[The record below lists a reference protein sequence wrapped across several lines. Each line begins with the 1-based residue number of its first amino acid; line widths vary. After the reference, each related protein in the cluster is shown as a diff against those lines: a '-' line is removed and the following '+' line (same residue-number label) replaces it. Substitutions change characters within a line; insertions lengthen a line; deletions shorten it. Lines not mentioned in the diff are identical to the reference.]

1 MKLRVFLLLGLFSSC
16 IDSSKILPKSSG
28 SVSEVLFVVD
38 DSLWDKYIGN
48 IVYDI
53 FGKEILGVSRP
64 EPSFNILQI
73 NNSEFSSLFKTHQNI
88 VLISEDSSFNIVND
102 NWAKNQMV
110 AQLGYNGHVERFK
123 SDCVK
128 LYNLFYDKELVTLRK
143 SILQRYNYD
152 YTQIIKREFNIDVVI
167 SSEYSLVLD
176 STGIVWFTYN
186 PQNKEEIKNILVF
199 SINDSQEG
207 LNDSILSKSN
217 KILSTYLKGSKDNSY
232 VKLESRYTPVMY
244 RGSYRGMWKLQNGF
258 MGGPII
264 IKPYFMNDKVVI
276 VASLIFAPQSSKRK
290 YIKEIESIL

>member
-1 MKLRVFLLLGLFSSC
+1 MKPHILLLLVFFSSC

-48 IVYDI
+48 IVYGV
-53 FGKEILGVSRP
+53 FGQEILGVSRS

-73 NNSEFSSLFKTHQNI
+73 NNSEFSSLFKTHQNV
-88 VLISEDSSFNIVND
+88 VLISEDSSFNIIND

-110 AQLGYNGHVERFK
+110 AHLGYNGHPEKFK
-123 SDCVK
+123 SDCVR

-143 SILQRYNYD
+143 RILQRYNDD
-152 YTQIIKREFNIDVVI
+152 YTQIIKREFNIDIIV

-176 STGIVWFTYN
+176 STDIVWFTYN
-186 PQNKEEIKNILVF
+186 PENKEEIKHILVF

-207 LNDSILSKSN
+207 LNDSILTNSN

-232 VKLESRYTPVMY
+232 VSLEPRYTPVMY
-244 RGSYRGMWKLQNGF
+244 RGSYRGIWKLQNGF

-290 YIKEIESIL
+290 YIKEIEATL

>member
-1 MKLRVFLLLGLFSSC
+1 MKPRILLLIFFLSSC

-48 IVYDI
+48 IVYGV
-53 FGKEILGVSRP
+53 FGQEILGVSRS

-73 NNSEFSSLFKTHQNI
+73 NNSEFSSLFKTHQNV

-102 NWAKNQMV
+102 NWAKHQMV
-110 AQLGYNGHVERFK
+110 AHLGYNGHTEKFK
-123 SDCVK
+123 SDCVR

-143 SILQRYNYD
+143 RILQRYNDD
-152 YTQIIKREFNIDVVI
+152 YTQIIKREFNIDIIV

-176 STGIVWFTYN
+176 STDIVWFTYN
-186 PQNKEEIKNILVF
+186 PENKEEIKHILVF

-207 LNDSILSKSN
+207 LNDSILTNSN

-232 VKLESRYTPVMY
+232 VNLEPRYTPVMY
-244 RGSYRGMWKLQNGF
+244 RGSYRGIWKLQNGF

-290 YIKEIESIL
+290 YIKEIEATL